1 MEKRHTVTVTTN
13 QMLDHEIKKS
23 IDKREE
29 ARELARKIYDL
40 IEDEG
45 CVSLRTINTAISML
59 ELMVYDRA
67 IIRRR

>member
-13 QMLDHEIKKS
+13 QMLDREIKKS